1 MENAIEDTE
10 VAKVHGQHFICLTCK
25 SHISEGNFPPM
36 SIKNNLQLFDLS
48 SCQELKLTELENSI
62 IALNIPFQKVFKL
75 PKSRWPAMKD
85 RTINIPIYESDVL
98 KTITSLPRPPTGAGI
113 IAVDLKR
120 KLNYKNTYMTQ
131 YISVPKILKALA
143 TLKELENP
151 YYQFIEINDQ
161 FEDDLKNQDLEGY
174 KFIYPEDE
182 VVNEDSKISHKSTDI
197 STGCEEEE
205 DIDSFENADFEEQY
219 YQQNDPVKK
228 WQFQYNKST
237 YFSHNYPEIDYKE
250 VNIKRISV
258 APENEKSPVTFYKK
272 KIGT

>member
-1 MENAIEDTE
+1 MVNAIEDTE

-25 SHISEGNFPPM
+25 SHISKGNIPPM

-48 SCQELKLTELENSI
+48 SCQELKLTELENSMV
-62 IALNIPFQKVFKL
+62 ALNIPFQKVFKL

-161 FEDDLKNQDLEGY
+161 FEDDLENQVLEGY
-174 KFIYPEDE
+174 KFIYPED
-182 VVNEDSKISHKSTDI
+182 
-197 STGCEEEE
+197 
-205 DIDSFENADFEEQY
+205 
-219 YQQNDPVKK
+219 
-228 WQFQYNKST
+228 
-237 YFSHNYPEIDYKE
+237 
-250 VNIKRISV
+250 
-258 APENEKSPVTFYKK
+258 
-272 KIGT
+272 